1 MADPSTQSSASSE
14 NDVAALVE
22 LRARLA
28 ALEQKEH
35 DSARQRRKVRLTAA
49 ACAIG
54 LALTAGTVAMAAP
67 GDCPN
72 GMPFCFAPDSPA
84 LAAQVNEDFAYV
96 RGLNAAWTS
105 RGSSITLNGPRIV
118 VTSVTVPAGSYVAVG
133 KLYGATSTGGNNLLC
148 SLTATSTNLDT
159 TNSWPS
165 NNYAS
170 VSLLAPV
177 TLPAGGVI
185 AIECQTQGTVAYSLY
200 GVSLAAMPVSV
211 LN

>member
-1 MADPSTQSSASSE
+1 MADPSSQSSAPSE
-14 NDVAALVE
+14 NDVGALEE

-28 ALEQKEH
+28 TLEQKEH
-35 DSARQRRKVRLTAA
+35 DAARQSRRVRITVA

-105 RGSSITLNGPRIV
+105 RGSSITLNTGSRSV
-118 VTSVTVPAGSYVAVG
+118 VTSVTVPAGSYVAVA
-133 KLYGATSTGGNNLLC
+133 KLYGFTSGGNNLLC
-148 SLTATSTNLDT
+148 SLTAASTNLDT

-185 AIECQTQGTVAYSLY
+185 AIECQTQGTISYSLY